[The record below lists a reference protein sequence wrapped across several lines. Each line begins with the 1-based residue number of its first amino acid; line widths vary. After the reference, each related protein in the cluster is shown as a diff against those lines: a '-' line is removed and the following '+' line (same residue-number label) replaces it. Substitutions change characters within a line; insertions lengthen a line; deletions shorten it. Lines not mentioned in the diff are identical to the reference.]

1 MSRSSQAKMHN
12 LPMGAVHW
20 TGGFWGDVFD
30 TMHGIG
36 VWEMWNTWNTPWE
49 TLDADGKHGSHGFR
63 NFEVAAGTVKG
74 KHHGPPFHDG
84 DMYKWLEA
92 CAAVYAVTKDGEL
105 DALMDRFIEQ
115 VALAQPAGHLRP
127 GLPAGKPVRKQVRA
141 RDQGRTRRHR
151 AAGTLRGGHRH
162 GRRRSQQRK
171 ESPLRKEGCRL
182 FV

>member
-12 LPMGAVHW
+12 LPMGAVRW

-30 TMHGIG
+30 IMHGTG

-105 DALMDRFIEQ
+105 DALMDRFIE
-115 VALAQPAGHLRP
+115 
-127 GLPAGKPVRKQVRA
+127 
-141 RDQGRTRRHR
+141 
-151 AAGTLRGGHRH
+151 
-162 GRRRSQQRK
+162 
-171 ESPLRKEGCRL
+171 
-182 FV
+182 